1 MATLTESESKARD
14 LVEAD
19 RAATPFSS
27 EDQVLRS
34 AFLACWSSAMPVDR
48 WVEIAL
54 AIHGGGIKDS
64 PVWQRR
70 MTGFARR
77 GVMRSYMKD
86 GRRLYEVCL

>member
-14 LVEAD
+14 IVEAD
-19 RAATPFSS
+19 RLTARWSS

-34 AFLACWSSAMPVDR
+34 ALLACWASAMPLER

-77 GVMRSYMKD
+77 GVVRSYVKN
-86 GRRLYEVCL
+86 GKRLYEVAL